1 MITSFKHKGL
11 QRFYEKDDKSLLPPS
26 LVLRISAILAVLD
39 VADKP
44 EAFWAMPQY
53 RLHKLSGDL
62 QDFWSVKVN
71 ANWRIILRFTAGE
84 AFDVDLIDYH

>member
-44 EAFWAMPQY
+44 EAVAVTT
-53 RLHKLSGDL
+53 KD
-62 QDFWSVKVN
+62 
-71 ANWRIILRFTAGE
+71 
-84 AFDVDLIDYH
+84 